1 MHVYGYLFCLDW
13 LTHRCVNLLTQVPF
27 TSLIAATSAR
37 KSKIK
42 QTVGNW
48 KSSVPVAHV
57 NKVTQVLVS
66 LQPQCT
72 GCRFGD
78 QSLDLVYNL
87 HCFHLVCKAAGL
99 QVDTRPSGYCV
110 TSSLAAS
117 ELLEEDSSWSTF
129 GVFGNHA
136 KPCAWGLPQCYH
148 LKWIQQSVAPKTPIQ
163 KASMNF

>member
-1 MHVYGYLFCLDW
+1 MQAKAKTNSRQL
-13 LTHRCVNLLTQVPF
+13 
-27 TSLIAATSAR
+27 
-37 KSKIK
+37 KIK
-42 QTVGNW
+42 CAGGTGQQGHTDLG
-48 KSSVPVAHV
+48 
-57 NKVTQVLVS
+57 QS

-72 GCRFGD
+72 PGCRFGD
-78 QSLDLVYNL
+78 QSLDLVHNL

-117 ELLEEDSSWSTF
+117 ELLEEDSSCSTF

-148 LKWIQQSVAPKTPIQ
+148 LK
-163 KASMNF
+163 